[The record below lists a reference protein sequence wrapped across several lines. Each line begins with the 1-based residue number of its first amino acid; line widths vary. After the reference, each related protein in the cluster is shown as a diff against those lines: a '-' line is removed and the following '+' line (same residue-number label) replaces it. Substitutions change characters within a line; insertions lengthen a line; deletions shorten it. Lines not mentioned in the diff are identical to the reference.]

1 MTSLATSFITD
12 EQLKEMEMERE
23 DRRALGTELR
33 LPPLSPELCRR
44 IFALN
49 NPTFLPTNKNMNS
62 ISS

>member
-23 DRRALGTELR
+23 DSRALGTELR
-33 LPPLSPELCRR
+33 LPPLSPEMCHR

-49 NPTFLPTNKNMNS
+49 NPKFLPSNKNEH
-62 ISS
+62 